1 MALCDAL
8 MHHLGKQENVAATCG
23 AAAKKPMD
31 AASEQGLQE
40 KREKSWEHK
49 GTPYL
54 TMRGW
59 MKVRARV

>member
-1 MALCDAL
+1 MSEEELREEAA
-8 MHHLGKQENVAATCG
+8 GKTR
-23 AAAKKPMD
+23 K
-31 AASEQGLQE
+31 LQE